1 MQYTYLGNTGVK
13 VSSLCFGTM
22 SFGGDAD
29 EETSA
34 AMFHRCREA
43 GINFFDCANVYER
56 GRSEE
61 ILGKLIRDCRDEV
74 VLTTKVY
81 GPIGDDVNAQGAS
94 RKHMRAAV
102 EASLKRLGTDYIDIY
117 FLHHFDAATPIEET
131 LRVLDDL
138 VRQGKILYPAAS
150 NFAAWQVAKALGI
163 SARQGWSRF
172 ECLQPM
178 YNLVK
183 RQAEV
188 ELLPLAASENLGV
201 IPYSP
206 LGGGLLTGKY
216 GRERRPDSGR
226 LTENKMYQVRYG
238 AAQDYEVAEK
248 FTAFAQEHG
257 YDPAGLAV
265 AWVGSHPAV
274 TAPIIG
280 ARNLTQ
286 LEGSLKAL
294 DIELTP
300 DLRAEISALSPTP
313 PPATDRAEEFT
324 MPGFGER

>member
-138 VRQGKILYPAAS
+138 VRQGKS
-150 NFAAWQVAKALGI
+150 
-163 SARQGWSRF
+163 S
-172 ECLQPM
+172 
-178 YNLVK
+178 
-183 RQAEV
+183 
-188 ELLPLAASENLGV
+188 
-201 IPYSP
+201 
-206 LGGGLLTGKY
+206 T
-216 GRERRPDSGR
+216 RRPATSPPGKWPR
-226 LTENKMYQVRYG
+226 PWESPPGKAG
-238 AAQDYEVAEK
+238 AALSAYSRCTTWSNARPRSSCCPWPPRKIWGSFPTARSAE
-248 FTAFAQEHG
+248 G
-257 YDPAGLAV
+257 C
-265 AWVGSHPAV
+265 
-274 TAPIIG
+274 
-280 ARNLTQ
+280 
-286 LEGSLKAL
+286 
-294 DIELTP
+294 
-300 DLRAEISALSPTP
+300 
-313 PPATDRAEEFT
+313 
-324 MPGFGER
+324 